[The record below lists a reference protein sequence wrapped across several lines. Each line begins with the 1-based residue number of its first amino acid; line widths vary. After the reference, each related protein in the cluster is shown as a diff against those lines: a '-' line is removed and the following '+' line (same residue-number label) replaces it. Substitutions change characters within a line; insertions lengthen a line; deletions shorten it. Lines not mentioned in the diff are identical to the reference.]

1 MPIWT
6 MTHRHRPPS
15 TKWRRSQPRLS
26 PTSVVN
32 KLIQKSTENLVRV
45 LLFHP
50 NSHQQGPYC
59 SSLGSPWGCCIVHT
73 QTHTPKKLTWQNRP
87 PFPPKTT
94 THTRM
99 HAHACTHTQTFNYR
113 KTERKISDPSKCLFF
128 WVGSKYQGSSSSRQP
143 KSKRANLCRKNV
155 VCLFFFRITAI
166 PLMTLFLQVKKAA
179 LSPSPDHYVMD
190 SFLTSSAGV
199 PLLST
204 ATLMPLGSAGVAYWV
219 LG

>member
-1 MPIWT
+1 MLYSSHTNPHT
-6 MTHRHRPPS
+6 QKTY
-15 TKWRRSQPRLS
+15 LA
-26 PTSVVN
+26 
-32 KLIQKSTENLVRV
+32 KSTPL
-45 LLFHP
+45 P
-50 NSHQQGPYC
+50 
-59 SSLGSPWGCCIVHT
+59 
-73 QTHTPKKLTWQNRP
+73 PKKQEVT
-87 PFPPKTT
+87 
-94 THTRM
+94 
-99 HAHACTHTQTFNYR
+99 HACTHMHAHTHKPSITGKQREKN
-113 KTERKISDPSKCLFF
+113 SDPSKCLFF

-143 KSKRANLCRKNV
+143 KRANLRRKNV